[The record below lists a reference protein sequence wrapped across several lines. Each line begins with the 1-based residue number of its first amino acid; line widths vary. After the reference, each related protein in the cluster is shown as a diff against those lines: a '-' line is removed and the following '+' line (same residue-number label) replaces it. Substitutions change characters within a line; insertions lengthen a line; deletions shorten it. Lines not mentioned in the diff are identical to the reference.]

1 MYFLEPPI
9 FTLKPEE
16 FYQKA
21 VGNDVIMSCDGIG
34 QPKPIITWRKVS
46 LFIVILIFGAL
57 AAPLFSSIAYLPS
70 QA

>member
-1 MYFLEPPI
+1 
-9 FTLKPEE
+9 
-16 FYQKA
+16 
-21 VGNDVIMSCDGIG
+21 MSCDGIG